1 MHRRDRG
8 FTAVALLVGLVVAL
22 LAGCGGSSGSSHQT
36 PSYTKQV
43 NAVANSLNSVTNDL
57 YTPTDLSSAADEL
70 TTVEAALR
78 KAASQLAAITPPPAI
93 KADHERLV
101 EAMHELASGVSP
113 LIAKLKSGN
122 IEDVSAA
129 FSLKAA
135 RNVRTAIEA
144 INHAG
149 YKIDFPLL
157 G

>member
-8 FTAVALLVGLVVAL
+8 SVVVALLVGLVVVV
-22 LAGCGGSSGSSHQT
+22 LAGCGGSTSTHQT
-36 PSYTKQV
+36 PAYVKQV
-43 NAVANSLNSVTNDL
+43 NAVANGLNSVTNDL
-57 YTPTDLSSAADEL
+57 YTPTDTSSAASEL
-70 TTVEAALR
+70 TTIEAALR
-78 KAASQLAAITPPPAI
+78 QAARQLAAIAPPPAI

-101 EAMHELASGVSP
+101 KAMNELANGVSP

-122 IEDVSAA
+122 IEGASAA

-135 RNVRTAIEA
+135 RDARNAIHA

>member
-1 MHRRDRG
+1 MHRCDRG
-8 FTAVALLVGLVVAL
+8 LTAVALLVGLAVAL
-22 LAGCGGSSGSSHQT
+22 LAGCGGSTGSAHQT
-36 PSYTKQV
+36 LSYVKQV
-43 NAVANSLNSVTNDL
+43 NAVANGLNSVTNDL
-57 YTPTDLSSAADEL
+57 YTPSDLSSAAAEL

-78 KAASQLAAITPPPAI
+78 KAASQLAAIKPPPAI
-93 KADHERLV
+93 RAEHERLV
-101 EAMHELASGVSP
+101 EGMNELASGVTP

-122 IEDVSAA
+122 LEDASAA

-135 RNVRTAIEA
+135 RDVRTAIAA